1 MPSRIITTTLVRLSV
16 TFNLG
21 LSFFWTTLD
30 LMSFTFVSED
40 SVVATRVSSDV
51 EPLSAVRLLII
62 LDFRLFRNVWSSI
75 AIRSTVNKILMW
87 RRGSSPGT
95 LASFALICP
104 VELIIRVSRTFSKL
118 CFVLIL

>member
-40 SVVATRVSSDV
+40 SVSAARVSSDV

-95 LASFALICP
+95 LAPFAFLG
-104 VELIIRVSRTFSKL
+104 
-118 CFVLIL
+118 